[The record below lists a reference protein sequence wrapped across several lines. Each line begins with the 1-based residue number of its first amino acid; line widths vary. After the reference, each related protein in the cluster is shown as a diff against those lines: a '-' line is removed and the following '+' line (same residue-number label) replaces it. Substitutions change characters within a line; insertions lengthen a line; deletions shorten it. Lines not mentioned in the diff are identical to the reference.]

1 MTTEYLKA
9 RVVLV
14 LSAAGLAAG
23 LMIAPAHAAGDT
35 KGPACADIVDGVGV
49 WNGTT
54 VTFGLTTAKPACKQV
69 TYTVYATPEAPGS
82 ATVSSTTYTID
93 SLGRLV
99 FSLPVA
105 DPDPSTPCSLVDVY
119 AATVMGKQHIADR
132 APDAGA
138 AQIPDDPNC
147 PTPSRDFH

>member
-1 MTTEYLKA
+1 MG

-23 LMIAPAHAAGDT
+23 LMIAPAEAAGDT

-54 VTFGLTTAKPACKQV
+54 VTFGLSVAKPPCKQV
-69 TYTVYATPEAPGS
+69 TYTVYATPEAAGS
-82 ATVSSTTYTID
+82 ATVSSTSYTVD

-99 FSLPVA
+99 FSLPVT
-105 DPDPSTPCSLVDVY
+105 DPDPATVCSLVDVY
-119 AATVMGKQHIADR
+119 ATTSMGKHVADR
-132 APDAGA
+132 APDSGA
-138 AQIPDDPNC
+138 AQLPDDPNC